1 MAKVRGLDHF
11 TAYFKGLESHYV
23 IIGGSAAS
31 VLMEENE
38 LVFRATQ
45 DIDLVILADPSDEVA
60 QRLLSYVALGEYKI
74 KEATPGE
81 PRYYRYREPK
91 SEEFPKM
98 IEIFS
103 RNAKGLE
110 LNDSQHI
117 IPVETGSAERLSAI
131 LLDDAYFSL
140 IRSNLYT
147 SGQGH
152 HVINVM
158 ANICLKAR
166 AFCDL
171 SVQKAQGAA
180 VDTSAINKHRN
191 DILKLANALE
201 DSSRLLL
208 VDRPKIDL
216 EQALRAIAALDT
228 SRIKDILKDYPLK
241 DPQLLLA
248 QLRKTFF

>member
-11 TAYFKGLESHYV
+11 TNYFKGLEDHYV

-31 VLMEENE
+31 VLMEESE
-38 LVFRATQ
+38 LIFRATQ
-45 DIDLVILADPSDEVA
+45 DIDLVILADPSDQVA
-60 QRLLSYVALGEYKI
+60 QRLLSYVSFGEYKI
-74 KEATPGE
+74 KEATSNE
-81 PRYYRYREPK
+81 PRYYRYRDPK

-117 IPVETGSAERLSAI
+117 IPIETGSAERLSAI

-140 IRSNLYT
+140 IRTNLYT
-147 SGQGH
+147 SEQGH

-171 SVQKAQGAA
+171 TAQKALGAA
-180 VDTSAINKHRN
+180 VDSRDISKHRN
-191 DILKLANALE
+191 DVLKLANALQ

-208 VDRPKIDL
+208 VDRPKQDL
-216 EQALRAIAALDT
+216 EQAIRAIEELDI
-228 SRIKDILKDYPLK
+228 SQIKAILKDSPVK
-241 DPQLLLA
+241 DSKPLLA